1 MILFSN
7 SLFLFRTLFIYHYVL
22 CYYNIYN
29 VIYKY
34 SHSSHEE
41 FINSLCLLTISCFEC
56 EYKKIQNIQNII
68 L

>member
-1 MILFSN
+1 M
-7 SLFLFRTLFIYHYVL
+7 YYVIIS
-22 CYYNIYN
+22 YNTYNI
-29 VIYKY
+29 IYKY

-41 FINSLCLLTISCFEC
+41 FINSLCLLTISCFEY